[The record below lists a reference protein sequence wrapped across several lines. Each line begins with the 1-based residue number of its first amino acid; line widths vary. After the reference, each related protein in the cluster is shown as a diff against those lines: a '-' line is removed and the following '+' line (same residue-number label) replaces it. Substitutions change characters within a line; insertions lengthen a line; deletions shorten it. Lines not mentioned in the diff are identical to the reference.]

1 LTQKG
6 EGPLKFWQK
15 KHAGMFLLALIM
27 LATVGI
33 GQQANAESKAIQ
45 LVYAHLYQPILK
57 EVVVEDGRLTGTAI
71 VDAHYS
77 DDVIFTFEGK
87 TAKEGNGQLK
97 VIVSGEEQ
105 DVVTNVKTKKRD
117 MAATNGEMVT
127 IEVKEIDFSIP
138 LGELP
143 VSAGNYLMQVGDG
156 SSDSTERLYSQAISI
171 EIPKL
176 EATSFP
182 GELSITKEGSIQIT
196 LQLSSIYEDAKFYLV
211 AENSSD
217 DEVKRIS
224 FNPKSPKISS
234 DDLDLKAGVYKLSLE
249 MVWNGVGVR
258 SNQVSFVVP
267 ATSLY
272 PVPNGKY
279 FPGEVSIGKDG
290 TIQLTL
296 KITSVYEKAKFYLV
310 IMNEEDKVVKRISI
324 NSKSSR
330 ISTTGLD
337 LQPGSYQILIEMVL
351 NGEKYY
357 SESETWKIPALTTTG
372 LFPIPSGQSFPG
384 GVKVNSNGT
393 ISITLE
399 WQTTYSAYTVYLV
412 VYDYYGNIVKRI
424 PIDLSKK
431 TISIKDLQMLTGGYY
446 VVIEIMDPTSGLSAR
461 SVPTFVTVNTS
472 GKIIIFIDGQLQTFP
487 KPPVEVNGRTLVPLR
502 AIFEALGAKVEWDE
516 ATQTVTATKDNNTIK
531 LTIGSKVAYKNGEKI
546 FLDVPA
552 QLYNGDT
559 TMVPIRFVS
568 EALGAKVGW
577 DAYSNSV
584 IITNQ

>member
-1 LTQKG
+1 MKT
-6 EGPLKFWQK
+6 WQK
-15 KHAGMFLLALIM
+15 KHAAIFMLALIM

-33 GQQANAESKAIQ
+33 GQAYAETAI
-45 LVYAHLYQPILK
+45 LRTTSSHLFQPILE
-57 EVVVEDGRLTGTAI
+57 EVVVKDGKLIGTAI
-71 VDAHYS
+71 VDTQYS

-87 TAKEGNGQLK
+87 TAKEGYGQLK

-105 DVVTNVKTKKRD
+105 DVVTNVKTKKR
-117 MAATNGEMVT
+117 EIVT
-127 IEVKEIDFSIP
+127 TTEGTVTMEVKEIDFSIP
-138 LGELP
+138 LSELP
-143 VSAGNYLMQVGDG
+143 VSSGNYFMQVGDG
-156 SSDSTERLYSQAISI
+156 ASDSTQRLFSQAISI
-171 EIPKL
+171 ELPVL
-176 EATSFP
+176 AAAFP
-182 GELSITKEGSIQIT
+182 GELSLTKSGSIQIT
-196 LQLSSIYEDAKFYLV
+196 LQFSSIYENAKFYLV
-211 AENSSD
+211 AEDSNE
-217 DEVKRIS
+217 EVAKRIS

-234 DDLDLKAGVYKLSLE
+234 DELDLEPGVYKLYLM
-249 MVWNGVGVR
+249 MVSNGESVR
-258 SNQVSFVVP
+258 SNQISFVVP
-267 ATSLY
+267 ATSVT
-272 PVPNGKY
+272 PAPNGKY
-279 FPGEVSIGKDG
+279 FPGEVSIGEDG

-296 KITSVYEKAKFYLV
+296 TITSLYEKAKFYLV
-310 IMNEEDKVVKRISI
+310 ILNEEDEVVKRISI
-324 NSKSSR
+324 SKSSR
-330 ISTTGLD
+330 ISAASLN

-357 SESETWKIPALTTTG
+357 SESVNWKLPAVTATG

-384 GVKVNSNGT
+384 GIKVNSNGT
-393 ISITLE
+393 ITITLE
-399 WQTTYSAYTVYLV
+399 WQTSYLAYTVYLV
-412 VYDYYGNIVKRI
+412 VLDNYGNIVKRV
-424 PIDLSKK
+424 PLDLNKK
-431 TISIKDLQMLTGGYY
+431 TLSIKDLQMLTGGYY
-446 VVIEIMDPTSGLSAR
+446 VVIEIADPNSGLSAR

-472 GKIIIFIDGQLQTFP
+472 GKIIIFIDGQLQVFP

-577 DAYSNSV
+577 DAYSNAV

>member
-1 LTQKG
+1 M
-6 EGPLKFWQK
+6 KFWQK

-33 GQQANAESKAIQ
+33 GQQANAESKAIK
-45 LVYAHLYQPILK
+45 LFYPHLYKPILE
-57 EVVVEDGRLTGTAI
+57 EVVVEDGELTGTAI
-71 VDAHYS
+71 VDAHFS
-77 DDVIFTFEGK
+77 DDVIFTFEGR

-105 DVVTNVKTKKRD
+105 DVVTDVKAKKRD
-117 MAATNGEMVT
+117 MATTIGEMVT

-138 LGELP
+138 LDELP

-156 SSDSTERLYSQAISI
+156 SSDSTERLFSQAISI
-171 EIPKL
+171 EIPEL
-176 EATSFP
+176 VATSFP

-196 LQLSSIYEDAKFYLV
+196 LQLSSIYENAKYYLV
-211 AENSSD
+211 VENSSE

-224 FNPKSPKISS
+224 FNPKSPKISR
-234 DDLDLKAGVYKLSLE
+234 DDLDLEAGVYKLSLE
-249 MVWNGVGVR
+249 MVWNGKSVR

-267 ATSLY
+267 TTSMY

-296 KITSVYEKAKFYLV
+296 TITSAYEKAKFYLV

-330 ISTTGLD
+330 ISTTGFD

-357 SESETWKIPALTTTG
+357 SESVKWEIPALTTG

-399 WQTTYSAYTVYLV
+399 WKTSYSAYTVYFV

-446 VVIEIMDPTSGLSAR
+446 VVIEIADPTSGLSAR

-472 GKIIIFIDGQLQTFP
+472 GKIIIFIDGQLHTFP